1 MKARY
6 IDNKKRLRTFEEKGI
21 GSHSDR
27 KEGEICDRTLEWR
40 LEEASMENYKI
51 SQQLKTL
58 VQLQSESEDYF
69 DSIFNKS
76 LGFEEVFDKTKD
88 QKDKTFDAQG
98 CFEINLLTTVQENSL
113 EFTKHISDMKR
124 KIVEKQDQFKKNLL
138 DYKYVLGNQLE
149 ETSEQDKT
157 KHNDQLSTLQ
167 DCDKKY
173 KNNHIKHKDVSKLIT
188 VNTGTIDANIREI
201 EESFREGLAFFLS
214 VLSGMCILLQ

>member
-58 VQLQSESEDYF
+58 VQLQSESAEYF

-98 CFEINLLTTVQENSL
+98 CFENNLQTTVQENNV
-113 EFTKHISDMKR
+113 EFTNHISNMKTT
-124 KIVEKQDQFKKNLL
+124 IAEKQDELKKDMI
-138 DYKYVLGNQLE
+138 DYKYILE
-149 ETSEQDKT
+149 NKLDETSEQHKT
-157 KHNDQLSTLQ
+157 KHNEHLSTLQ
-167 DCDKKY
+167 DCDKK
-173 KNNHIKHKDVSKLIT
+173 
-188 VNTGTIDANIREI
+188 
-201 EESFREGLAFFLS
+201 
-214 VLSGMCILLQ
+214 

>member
-1 MKARY
+1 
-6 IDNKKRLRTFEEKGI
+6 
-21 GSHSDR
+21 
-27 KEGEICDRTLEWR
+27 
-40 LEEASMENYKI
+40 MENYKI

-98 CFEINLLTTVQENSL
+98 CFEKNLQTTVQENNV
-113 EFTKHISDMKR
+113 EFTNH
-124 KIVEKQDQFKKNLL
+124 IVELKKIIGGKQDQFKKELA
-138 DYKYVLGNQLE
+138 DYKYVLGNQLD

-157 KHNDQLSTLQ
+157 KHNEELSRLQ

-173 KNNHIKHKDVSKLIT
+173 KTNQIKHKDVAKLIT
-188 VNTGTIDANIREI
+188 VNTGTIDANIREV
-201 EESFREGLAFFLS
+201 EESFRY
-214 VLSGMCILLQ
+214 

>member
-1 MKARY
+1 M
-6 IDNKKRLRTFEEKGI
+6 RTFEEKGI

-113 EFTKHISDMKR
+113 EFTKHISDMKK
-124 KIVEKQDQFKKNLL
+124 KIGEKQDQFKKNLL
-138 DYKYVLGNQLE
+138 DYKYVLGNQLD

-201 EESFREGLAFFLS
+201 EESFREGLALFFLS

>member
-40 LEEASMENYKI
+40 LEEASMENYRI

-58 VQLQSESEDYF
+58 VHLQSESEEYF
-69 DSIFNKS
+69 DSIFNNS

-98 CFEINLLTTVQENSL
+98 CFENNLQTTVQENNS
-113 EFTKHISDMKR
+113 EFTNHILEMK
-124 KIVEKQDQFKKNLL
+124 KIIGKKQDHFRKDLT
-138 DYKYVLGNQLE
+138 DYKYVLGNQLD
-149 ETSEQDKT
+149 ETSEEQKT
-157 KHNDQLSTLQ
+157 KHNEQLSTLQ
-167 DCDKKY
+167 DYDKKY
-173 KNNHIKHKDVSKLIT
+173 KTNHVKHKEVAKLIT
-188 VNTGTIDANIREI
+188 VNTGTIDANIREV
-201 EESFREGLAFFLS
+201 EESFREGLSSFSEEKF
-214 VLSGMCILLQ
+214 VLSGF

>member
-51 SQQLKTL
+51 SQQLKAL
-58 VQLQSESEDYF
+58 VQLQSESEEYF
-69 DSIFNKS
+69 GSIFNKS

-98 CFEINLLTTVQENSL
+98 CFENNLQTTVQENNV
-113 EFTKHISDMKR
+113 EFTNHILDLK
-124 KIVEKQDQFKKNLL
+124 KIIGGKQDQFKKELA
-138 DYKYVLGNQLE
+138 DYKYVLGNQLD

-157 KHNDQLSTLQ
+157 KHNEELSRLQ

-173 KNNHIKHKDVSKLIT
+173 KTNQIKHKDVAKLIT
-188 VNTGTIDANIREI
+188 VNTGTIDANIREV
-201 EESFREGLAFFLS
+201 EESFREGFGFFSQEKLDCLDS
-214 VLSGMCILLQ
+214 N

>member
-40 LEEASMENYKI
+40 LEEASMENYRI
-51 SQQLKTL
+51 SQHLKTL
-58 VQLQSESEDYF
+58 VELQSESEEYF
-69 DSIFNKS
+69 DSIFNNS

-98 CFEINLLTTVQENSL
+98 CFENNLQTTVQENNS
-113 EFTKHISDMKR
+113 EFTNHIFEMK
-124 KIVEKQDQFKKNLL
+124 KIIVKKQDQFEKDLT

-149 ETSEQDKT
+149 ETSEQHKT
-157 KHNDQLSTLQ
+157 KHSSQLSVLQ
-167 DCDKKY
+167 DSDVKY
-173 KNNHIKHKDVSKLIT
+173 KANHLKHKDVAKLIT
-188 VNTGTIDANIREI
+188 VNTGTIEENVREV
-201 EESFREGLAFFLS
+201 EESFREGLSSFS
-214 VLSGMCILLQ
+214 EEKSGVSGF

>member
-6 IDNKKRLRTFEEKGI
+6 IDNKKKLRAFEEKGI

-58 VQLQSESEDYF
+58 VQLQSESEEYF

-76 LGFEEVFDKTKD
+76 LGFEEVFNKTKD

-98 CFEINLLTTVQENSL
+98 CSEKNLLTTVQENNL
-113 EFTKHISDMKR
+113 EFTNHIFGMKT
-124 KIVEKQDQFKKNLL
+124 IIEEKQDQFKKDLI
-138 DYKYVLGNQLE
+138 DYKYILGNQLD
-149 ETSEQDKT
+149 ETSEQQKT
-157 KHNDQLSTLQ
+157 KHNEHLSTLQ
-167 DCDKKY
+167 DYDKKY

-201 EESFREGLAFFLS
+201 EESFR
-214 VLSGMCILLQ
+214 

>member
-40 LEEASMENYKI
+40 LEEASMENYRI

-58 VQLQSESEDYF
+58 VHLQSESEEYF
-69 DSIFNKS
+69 DSIFNNS

-98 CFEINLLTTVQENSL
+98 CFENNLQTTVQENNSEYTNHIL
-113 EFTKHISDMKR
+113 EMK
-124 KIVEKQDQFKKNLL
+124 KIIGKKQDQFRKDLT
-138 DYKYVLGNQLE
+138 DYKYVLGNQLD
-149 ETSEQDKT
+149 ETSEEQKT
-157 KHNDQLSTLQ
+157 KHNEQLSTLQ
-167 DCDKKY
+167 DYDKKY
-173 KNNHIKHKDVSKLIT
+173 KTNHVKHKEVAKLIT
-188 VNTGTIDANIREI
+188 VNTGTIDANIREV
-201 EESFREGLAFFLS
+201 EESFREGLSSFSEEKF
-214 VLSGMCILLQ
+214 VLSGF

>member
-58 VQLQSESEDYF
+58 VQLQSESEEYF

-98 CFEINLLTTVQENSL
+98 CFENKLLTTVQENNL
-113 EFTKHISDMKR
+113 EFTNHISNMK
-124 KIVEKQDQFKKNLL
+124 ITIAEKQDELKKDMI
-138 DYKYVLGNQLE
+138 DYKYILE
-149 ETSEQDKT
+149 NKLDETSEQHKT
-157 KHNDQLSTLQ
+157 KHNEHLSTLQ

-173 KNNHIKHKDVSKLIT
+173 KTNHIKHKDVSKLIT
-188 VNTGTIDANIREI
+188 VNTGTIEANIREV
-201 EESFREGLAFFLS
+201 EESFRKSLS
-214 VLSGMCILLQ
+214 SLF

>member
-58 VQLQSESEDYF
+58 VQVQSESEEYF

-98 CFEINLLTTVQENSL
+98 CFENKLLTTGEENKV
-113 EFTKHISDMKR
+113 EFTNCISAVK
-124 KIVEKQDQFKKNLL
+124 KIIEEKEDQFKKDQL
-138 DYKYVLGNQLE
+138 DYKYALANQMD
-149 ETSEQDKT
+149 ETSEQQKT
-157 KHNDQLSTLQ
+157 KHNEDLSRLE

-173 KNNHIKHKDVSKLIT
+173 KDNNIKHKDVSKLIT
-188 VNTGTIDANIREI
+188 VNTGTIDANIREV
-201 EESFREGLAFFLS
+201 EESFREGLVSFS
-214 VLSGMCILLQ
+214 KVKSGRFGF

>member
-98 CFEINLLTTVQENSL
+98 CFENNLQTTVQENNV
-113 EFTKHISDMKR
+113 EFTNHISDMK
-124 KIVEKQDQFKKNLL
+124 KIIEKRQDQFKKDLT
-138 DYKYVLGNQLE
+138 DYKYVLGNQLD

-157 KHNDQLSTLQ
+157 KHNEELSRLQ

-173 KNNHIKHKDVSKLIT
+173 KTNQIKHKDASYQQTLDT
-188 VNTGTIDANIREI
+188 
-201 EESFREGLAFFLS
+201 
-214 VLSGMCILLQ
+214 

>member
-58 VQLQSESEDYF
+58 VQLQSESEEYF

-98 CFEINLLTTVQENSL
+98 CFENKLLTTGEENKVECSN
-113 EFTKHISDMKR
+113 HISEMK
-124 KIVEKQDQFKKNLL
+124 KIIGKKEDQLIKDQV
-138 DYKYVLGNQLE
+138 DYKYALGNQLD
-149 ETSEQDKT
+149 ETAEQQKT
-157 KHNDQLSTLQ
+157 KHNEDLSRLQ
-167 DCDKKY
+167 DCDKKH
-173 KNNHIKHKDVSKLIT
+173 KDNNIKHKDVSKLIT
-188 VNTGTIDANIREI
+188 VNTGTIDANIREV
-201 EESFREGLAFFLS
+201 EESFRKVFIHFSYKKFDLKRR
-214 VLSGMCILLQ
+214 